1 MVPSRIGTEKWRGSA
16 GVKRSLLLAK
26 TGAAVVHEA
35 ACSQESAGDE
45 NGRWCSAHVYSSE

>member
-1 MVPSRIGTEKWRGSA
+1 VPSRIGTEKWRGSA